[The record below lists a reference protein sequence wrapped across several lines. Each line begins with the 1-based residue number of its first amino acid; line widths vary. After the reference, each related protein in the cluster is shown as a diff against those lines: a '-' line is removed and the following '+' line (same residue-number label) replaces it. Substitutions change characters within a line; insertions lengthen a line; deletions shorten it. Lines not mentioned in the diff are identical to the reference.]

1 MNKVYIT
8 AAAAFAPSGSSI
20 DEIFANIELATS
32 AIARIESFNT
42 DYFPV
47 SHGAEIRHAGNVM
60 KTPSGTDRKSFF
72 IEKAVG
78 QLVEASDINRYT
90 PEKRQIHFGTGID
103 YFDIENYVNSGSAS
117 SGEWQP
123 YCSHSHLAIAK
134 LAKTYE
140 LRGGQSANVS
150 ACVASTQSI
159 GLGFRIVRS
168 DPATMVISG
177 GYDSMLCH
185 LHYLG
190 FYKLGALSDW
200 PGDPSQACRP
210 FDKNRRGLV
219 LGEGAAAFLLE
230 SGNNAG
236 HERILAEI
244 CGYSSTMDA
253 YLVTDPD
260 PGGEQL
266 ARAALEAIGEAGI
279 TPDQIDCVHLHGT
292 GTHKNAPAEA
302 SAMKRIFSDRYREI
316 PVYSMKGQIG
326 HLIGAC
332 GAMELLAVIWSLS
345 KGLVPVTVN
354 YDEPDPEV
362 GLNVIRGR
370 PLALDIKYVL
380 KLNAA
385 FGGQNTAIVMRR
397 FDA

>member
-1 MNKVYIT
+1 MNRVYIT
-8 AAAAFAPSGSSI
+8 AAAAFAPSGTSV
-20 DEIFANIELATS
+20 DEIFAGIALAHS
-32 AIARIESFNT
+32 ATARLESFNV
-42 DYFPV
+42 DHFPV
-47 SHGAEIRHAGNVM
+47 SHGGEVRHGGEVVL
-60 KTPSGTDRKSFF
+60 TPAGTDRKSFF
-72 IEKAVG
+72 IEQAVG
-78 QLVEASDINRYT
+78 QVIEMSDFSRYA
-90 PEKRQIHFGTGID
+90 PEKRHIHLGTGID
-103 YFDIENYVNSGSAS
+103 YFDIENYVNSSRALT
-117 SGEWQP
+117 GEWQAD
-123 YCSHSHLAIAK
+123 CAHSHLAVKK
-134 LAKTYE
+134 LAEKYD
-140 LRGGQSANVS
+140 LKGGQSANVA

-159 GLGFRIVRS
+159 GLACRIVRS
-168 DPATMVISG
+168 DPATAVVSG

-200 PGDPSQACRP
+200 TGDPSQACRP

-219 LGEGAAAFLLE
+219 LGEGAVAFLLE
-230 SGNNAG
+230 SSANAVP
-236 HERILAEI
+236 ERILAEI

-253 YLVTDPD
+253 WLVTDPD
-260 PGGEQL
+260 PSGEQL
-266 ARAALEAIGEAGI
+266 ARAGLQAISEAGI

-302 SAMKRIFSDRYREI
+302 SAMKRIFSDRYAEI

-332 GAMELLAVIWSLS
+332 GAMELLAVIWSMQNG
-345 KGLVPVTVN
+345 KVPVTVN

-370 PLALDIKYVL
+370 PLDLDIKYVL

>member
-1 MNKVYIT
+1 MNRVYIT
-8 AAAAFAPSGSSI
+8 AAAAFAPSGTSI
-20 DEIFANIELATS
+20 DEIFENIALATS
-32 AIARIESFNT
+32 ATARIENFNS

-60 KTPSGTDRKSFF
+60 KTPAGTDRKSFF

-78 QLVEASDINRYT
+78 QVVEASDLSRYA
-90 PEKRQIHFGTGID
+90 PEKRHIHLGSGID
-103 YFDIENYVNSGSAS
+103 YFDVENYVNSGRAS

-123 YCSHSHLAIAK
+123 YCSHSHLEVLKMAEK
-134 LAKTYE
+134 YE
-140 LRGGQSANVS
+140 LRGGQSANVA
-150 ACVASTQSI
+150 ACVASTQAI

-219 LGEGAAAFLLE
+219 LGEGAVSFLLE
-230 SGNNAG
+230 SGNNAAR
-236 HERILAEI
+236 ERILGEI

-302 SAMKRIFSDRYREI
+302 NAMKRIFSDRYKEI

-332 GAMELLAVIWSLS
+332 GAMELLAVIWSLT
-345 KGLVPVTVN
+345 KGQVPVTVN

-362 GLNVIRGR
+362 GLNVVRGK
-370 PLALDIKYVL
+370 PLDLEIKYVL